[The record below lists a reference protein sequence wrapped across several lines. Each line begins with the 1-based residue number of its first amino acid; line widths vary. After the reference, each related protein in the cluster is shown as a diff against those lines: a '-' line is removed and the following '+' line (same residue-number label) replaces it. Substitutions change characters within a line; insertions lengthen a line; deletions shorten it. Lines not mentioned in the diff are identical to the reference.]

1 MGHARIPLHF
11 WFFHCRTLYVK
22 RQQIQFTT
30 KAMTMTIKI
39 GDKLPDATL
48 PRLGKNGP
56 EHVALP
62 DKLAHRRL

>member
-1 MGHARIPLHF
+1 
-11 WFFHCRTLYVK
+11 
-22 RQQIQFTT
+22 
-30 KAMTMTIKI
+30 MTMTIKI